1 MSKYHLNHALIV
13 IFFTAI
19 LIYDLSTGGFILT
32 VIAGVLGIT
41 LIIINHKKNRKSPR
55 TTPNKTTTGS

>member
-19 LIYDLSTGGFILT
+19 LIFNLLTSGFILT

-41 LIIINHKKNRKSPR
+41 LIVINYKKNRKSIR
-55 TTPNKTTTGS
+55 ITPDKTTTGS